1 MNMTAVVLLPGMDG
15 TAALRRDFITA
26 LGRRAECIVVG
37 YPPDCTDGYAQLEA
51 MARSKLPSGRP
62 YILLAESF
70 SGPIAISIA
79 ATRPSGLI
87 GLVLC
92 CSFARNP
99 RPILGSFRRLLPLFP
114 FKLVPNGLLSSFVLG
129 SFATAPLQ
137 SALRTVLSEI
147 PSATIR
153 SRVAAVM
160 SADVS
165 PLLPRI
171 DIPVLYLRG
180 AHDRLVPRSCSEQIA
195 RSIGRSE
202 IVEINAPHFL
212 LQTAPTPAANAV
224 INFLKALPP
233 TSAEP

>member
-1 MNMTAVVLLPGMDG
+1 MTALVLLPGMDG
-15 TAALRRDFITA
+15 AVALRRDFVTA
-26 LGRRAECIVVG
+26 LGPRAECIVVG
-37 YPPDCTDGYAQLEA
+37 YPPDCADGYAKLET
-51 MARSKLPSGRP
+51 MARAKLPSDRP
-62 YILLAESF
+62 YVLLGESF

-79 ATRPSGLI
+79 ATRPSGLT

-99 RPILGSFRRLLPLFP
+99 RPILGSLRRLLPVLP

-147 PSATIR
+147 PIATLR
-153 SRVAAVM
+153 ARVAAVM

-165 PLLPRI
+165 PLLPSI

-180 AHDRLVPRSCSEQIA
+180 AYDRVVPRSCSEQIA
-195 RSIGRSE
+195 RNIGQSK

-212 LQTAPTPAANAV
+212 LQAAPTPAANAV
-224 INFLKALPP
+224 VNFLG
-233 TSAEP
+233 SAAA